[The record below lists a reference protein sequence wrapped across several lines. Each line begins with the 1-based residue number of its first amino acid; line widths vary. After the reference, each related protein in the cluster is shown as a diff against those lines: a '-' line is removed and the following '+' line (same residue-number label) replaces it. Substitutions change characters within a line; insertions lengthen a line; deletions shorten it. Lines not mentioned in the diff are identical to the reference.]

1 MDKLLDN
8 INIILRE
15 VLSLWLNI
23 IYPIMLGTVFIIAFI
38 TVPMWIIPYLIY
50 CARGSDER

>member
-23 IYPIMLGTVFIIAFI
+23 IYPIMLGTIFIIAFI

-50 CARGSDER
+50 CAR